1 MKSIKKGKIIL
12 IYLMACLI
20 YCIWLPTYIKT
31 TTPKPTFSEYLA
43 TQGVTLEQLKN
54 TMETLNKKSGQYAG
68 IQIIMQQD
76 AQKLLGKDLGNKV
89 EYDNGQLVIKFNGNY
104 ITMDEIKQHLMQQT
118 PIKSKDGKR
127 MMLFHNGSSDE
138 TRRLL

>member
-43 TQGVTLEQLKN
+43 IQGINIDDFKSA
-54 TMETLNKKSGQYAG
+54 METLNKGRYVGGTSMLQVEAR
-68 IQIIMQQD
+68 
-76 AQKLLGKDLGNKV
+76 KLLGNDLGNKV
-89 EYDNGQLVIKFNGNY
+89 RYEYKQLVVDFNGD
-104 ITMDEIKQHLMQQT
+104 IMTMNKIRQMSSGAIK
-118 PIKSKDGKR
+118 GKYGT
-127 MMLFHNGSSDE
+127 MYNNSGSNINDN
-138 TRRLL
+138 L

>member
-43 TQGVTLEQLKN
+43 IQGISIDNFKSA
-54 TMETLNKKSGQYAG
+54 METLNKSRYVVGTSMLQVEARR
-68 IQIIMQQD
+68 
-76 AQKLLGKDLGNKV
+76 LLGNDLGNKV
-89 EYDNGQLVIKFNGNY
+89 RYEYKQLVVDFNGDIMTMNKIRQMSSGTIKGKYGTVYDN
-104 ITMDEIKQHLMQQT
+104 
-118 PIKSKDGKR
+118 S
-127 MMLFHNGSSDE
+127 GSNINDN
-138 TRRLL
+138 L

>member
-1 MKSIKKGKIIL
+1 MKSTKRKIIIF
-12 IYLMACLI
+12 IYFMACLI
-20 YCIWLPTYIKT
+20 YCIWLPTYIKA
-31 TTPKPTFSEYLA
+31 TTPKLTFWEYLEI
-43 TQGVTLEQLKN
+43 QGISVDKFKS
-54 TMETLNKKSGQYAG
+54 TMETLNKHDYRRGG
-68 IQIIMQQD
+68 GLLQQD
-76 AQKLLGKDLGNKV
+76 AQRLLGKDLGNKV

-118 PIKSKDGKR
+118 PIKSKDGKS